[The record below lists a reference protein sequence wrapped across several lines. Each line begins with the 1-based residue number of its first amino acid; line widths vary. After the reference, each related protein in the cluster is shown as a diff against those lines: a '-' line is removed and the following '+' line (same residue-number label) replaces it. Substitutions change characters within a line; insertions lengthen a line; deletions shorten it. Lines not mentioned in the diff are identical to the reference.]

1 MLDQKTIFLKSMAQ
15 NKKLILTA
23 GPSIT
28 NLEKK
33 FVYDAV
39 CNGWNENFNG
49 YLLKLEKSFKK
60 FFNIRYALPT
70 SSCTGALHLILLGL
84 GIKKGDEVIVPDM
97 TWVAT
102 ASVVRYVGAKPVFAD
117 IDKNTWT
124 LCPESL
130 KKKITSKT
138 KAIIPVHLY
147 GHPCDMEKIMNI
159 ANKYKIHVI
168 EDAAPAIG
176 ATFKNKLVGTFGIA
190 SAFSFQGAKLVVGG
204 EGGIVLTSNL
214 KLYKKIKQLA
224 AHGRT
229 FKKNKNTFW
238 IEKVGYKYAMS
249 NIQAALCLA
258 QFNRLKELISKKRK
272 IFSWYKNY
280 LKNLKNIDL
289 NEENHP
295 AKSVYWMTTI
305 FIKRSKKRLSAN
317 ILAKKL
323 KKKMI
328 DTRPVFPSISTYPM
342 WKSKNNYFSKEFSKY
357 SLNLPS
363 GHNLS
368 QKKIKYISN
377 CINQIFS

>member
-1 MLDQKTIFLKSMAQ
+1 MAQ

-39 CNGWNENFNG
+39 SNGWNENFNS
-49 YLLKLEKSFKK
+49 YLVKLEKSFKK
-60 FFNIRYALPT
+60 FFKIKYAVPT
-70 SSCTGALHLILLGL
+70 SSCTGALHLILLAL

-102 ASVVRYVGAKPVFAD
+102 ASVVKYVGAKPIFAD
-117 IDKNTWT
+117 IEKDTWT
-124 LCPESL
+124 MCPKSL
-130 KKKITSKT
+130 KSKITNKT

-147 GHPCDMEKIMNI
+147 GHPCNMKEIMKI
-159 ANKYKIHVI
+159 ANRNKIHVV

-176 ATFKNKLVGTFGIA
+176 AKFNNKLVGTFGIA
-190 SAFSFQGAKLVVGG
+190 SAFSFQGAKLIVAG
-204 EGGIVLTSNL
+204 EGGIILTSNSNL
-214 KLYKKIKQLA
+214 FKKIKQLA

-249 NIQAALCLA
+249 NLQAALCLA
-258 QFNRLKELISKKRK
+258 QFNRLKDLISKKRK
-272 IFSWYKNY
+272 IFSWYNHY
-280 LKNLKNIDL
+280 LKDL
-289 NEENHP
+289 DKIKLNKEIHP
-295 AKSVYWMTTI
+295 AKSVYWMTTL
-305 FIKRSKKRLSAN
+305 FIKKSKKRLSAKY
-317 ILAKKL
+317 LAKKL
-323 KKKMI
+323 KQKMI

-342 WKSKNNYFSKEFSKY
+342 WKSNNNYFSKEFSNY

-363 GHNLS
+363 GHNLN
-368 QKKIKYISN
+368 QQKIKYISQ
-377 CINQIFS
+377 CIIKIFNEDL